1 MTFGKY
7 QVHALESDRRRIM
20 DGDSGEDGHGVVLKE
35 LYNENGYKVTMKT
48 LDGRIIAAFPIHLF
62 ISSDESIV
70 SELYNNQMHKYEN
83 YFYKPD
89 DKNGV
94 FQSAN
99 IINFAENYRMYR
111 YVDVVM
117 ESTEGY
123 QYVIPFMSVDMKA
136 LHAMD
141 VDNTYGHVY
150 DKEDNEL
157 ENNKKN
163 KKLNY
168 SHINPI
174 EPYIQIKKDGE
185 YFDDEIND
193 VALNVKLNKEV
204 TKAIFGTENINDKIV
219 SIRIYE
225 QKFDESNPNWW
236 TKQRDNM
243 NKIESN
249 DVYNEKYKDN
259 EYNND
264 GKIVDY

>member
-1 MTFGKY
+1 M
-7 QVHALESDRRRIM
+7 
-20 DGDSGEDGHGVVLKE
+20 
-35 LYNENGYKVTMKT
+35 
-48 LDGRIIAAFPIHLF
+48 
-62 ISSDESIV
+62 
-70 SELYNNQMHKYEN
+70 
-83 YFYKPD
+83 
-89 DKNGV
+89 
-94 FQSAN
+94 
-99 IINFAENYRMYR
+99 
-111 YVDVVM
+111 
-117 ESTEGY
+117 
-123 QYVIPFMSVDMKA
+123 
-136 LHAMD
+136 
-141 VDNTYGHVY
+141 Y
-150 DKEDNEL
+150 DKEENEL
-157 ENNKKN
+157 ENNKEN
-163 KKLNY
+163 KKLYY